1 VCTAFNA
8 HALMYTIDTHDTKH
22 AQHLAAGFVEE
33 MRIVA
38 MKLHTK
44 DQAPKEGEQKAAEK
58 PFPKV
63 GCTSGSLLSR
73 QLPARCCAAAHFM
86 LPCRTSHSLVQAV

>member
-1 VCTAFNA
+1 
-8 HALMYTIDTHDTKH
+8 
-22 AQHLAAGFVEE
+22 

-63 GCTSGSLLSR
+63 GLALKQFHQEVVLSNG
-73 QLPARCCAAAHFM
+73 LPQCALSAATLHH
-86 LPCRTSHSLVQAV
+86 LQPVRNA

>member
-1 VCTAFNA
+1 MKRV
-8 HALMYTIDTHDTKH
+8 
-22 AQHLAAGFVEE
+22 AAGFVEE

-58 PFPKV
+58 PFPKASSALRISTREL
-63 GCTSGSLLSR
+63 C
-73 QLPARCCAAAHFM
+73 
-86 LPCRTSHSLVQAV
+86 